1 VSVFVKKWNFSPQ
14 NETKLYQTLPCNYD
28 SNQLF
33 KINDLHSLIGG
44 GAYAPNAPPPPA
56 YGLGFLLHAQSVHPY
71 SIVDTAR
78 RLDGKV

>member
-1 VSVFVKKWNFSPQ
+1 MSVFVKKWTFSPQ

-33 KINDLHSLIGG
+33 TINDLHSLIWGVRTH
-44 GAYAPNAPPPPA
+44 PTHPPPA

-78 RLDGKV
+78 RLDGRV